1 MLVFVRDLPTQEIDV
16 KRVPDAAL
24 KVVLASALAA
34 FAAACSEPPPAAPP
48 PPPEVL
54 VADVVQRDVPVY
66 LELVGQTL
74 GYQDVEIRARVEGYL
89 TNMAFQEGSLVRKGD
104 LLYEID
110 RLPLQAILAEAK
122 AQQATAEAQLA
133 KANNDVARYTPL
145 VAKQAVSQRELDDAR
160 ALQDAA
166 SSQVDAA
173 KAAVEKATLD
183 LSYTRITAPI
193 SGLIGATL
201 VKTGNL
207 VGRGESTLLTTIS
220 QIDPALFRIGIT
232 ESDYLRV
239 ARQALDGGE
248 RRGQQGNI
256 QLTLSDGSV
265 YAHPGRVSV
274 VDRAVDPSTGTLG
287 IQLMFPN
294 PDLLL
299 RPGQYGRARLLLDN
313 RVGALLVQQ
322 RAVQELQ
329 GLYSVAVVDGGKVA
343 FKSVKVGPRVDSQ
356 WVIETGLSAGEK
368 VVVEGLQRIQEGMT
382 VTAKPAPAMPAS
394 TGAATV
400 TAGEAK

>member
-1 MLVFVRDLPTQEIDV
+1 
-16 KRVPDAAL
+16 L